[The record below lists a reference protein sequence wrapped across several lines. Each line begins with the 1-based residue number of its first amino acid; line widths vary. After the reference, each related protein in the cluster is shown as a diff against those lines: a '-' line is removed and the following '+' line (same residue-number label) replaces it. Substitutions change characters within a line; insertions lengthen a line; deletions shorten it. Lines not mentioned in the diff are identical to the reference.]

1 MAEPTKPVRREPT
14 KGPRRPAGTA
24 VTPGVRR
31 TAAPK
36 ARNQAPDRARLIF
49 SILGLLVI
57 ASMIF
62 GLAATGFTFGLGG
75 DPTPDTGVQAPAG
88 ANIVPTYEARLRE
101 NPQDSGTM
109 IVLANILQNQGDYP
123 GAIGWYE
130 KAVALKP
137 DDVDL
142 RLAFGQALYAFGQL
156 FDAEVQYKKAI
167 ELDGKSAKAE
177 YYLAELYQRWTP
189 PRLAEAREHFQR
201 TSELEPEGSWGRA
214 ARTTLDRLNATPV
227 PATATP

>member
-1 MAEPTKPVRREPT
+1 MAEPTKPARREPA
-14 KGPRRPAGTA
+14 KAPRRPAVTT

-31 TAAPK
+31 SAAPK
-36 ARNQAPDRARLIF
+36 ARSQSQDRARLVF

-62 GLAATGFTFGLGG
+62 GLVATGFTFGIGG
-75 DPTPDTGVQAPAG
+75 DPTPGAGLQAPAG
-88 ANIVPTYEARLRE
+88 SSIVPTYEARLRE

-123 GAIGWYE
+123 GAIDWYE

-189 PRLAEAREHFQR
+189 PRFGEAREHFQR
-201 TSELEPEGSWGRA
+201 ASDLEPEGSWGRA

>member
-1 MAEPTKPVRREPT
+1 MVEPTKPARRDAAKPL
-14 KGPRRPAGTA
+14 RRPSALA
-24 VTPGVRR
+24 TPGVRR
-31 TAAPK
+31 TSAPN
-36 ARNQAPDRARLIF
+36 ARSHAPDRVRLVF

-57 ASMIF
+57 ASMIC
-62 GLAATGFTFGLGG
+62 GLVATGFTFGLGG
-75 DPTPDTGVQAPAG
+75 DPAPDTGLQAPAG
-88 ANIVPTYEARLRE
+88 SSIVPTYEARLRE
-101 NPQDSGTM
+101 NPRDSGTM

-123 GAIGWYE
+123 GAIDWYE

-137 DDVDL
+137 EDVDL

-167 ELDGKSAKAE
+167 ELDGKSAKGE
-177 YYLAELYQRWTP
+177 YSLAELYQRWTP

-201 TSELEPEGSWGRA
+201 ASDLEPEGSWGRA
-214 ARTTLDRLNATPV
+214 ARTTLDRLNPTPV

>member
-1 MAEPTKPVRREPT
+1 MAEPTKPIRREPP
-14 KGPRRPAGTA
+14 KAPQRPAA
-24 VTPGVRR
+24 PERPGVRR
-31 TAAPK
+31 TTAAK
-36 ARNQAPDRARLIF
+36 SRNQPADRARLVF
-49 SILGLLVI
+49 SVLGLLVI
-57 ASMIF
+57 ASMVF
-62 GLAATGFTFGLGG
+62 GLIATGFTFGLG
-75 DPTPDTGVQAPAG
+75 DNPTPDNSLQAPAG
-88 ANIVPTYEARLRE
+88 AGIVPTYEARLRE

-123 GAIGWYE
+123 GAIDWYE

-137 DDVDL
+137 DDLDL

-156 FDAEVQYKKAI
+156 FDAEVQYKKAL
-167 ELDGKSAKAE
+167 ELDDKNAKAE

-201 TSELEPEGSWGRA
+201 ASDLEPEGSWGRA
-214 ARTTLDRLNATPV
+214 ARTTLDRLNATPG

>member
-1 MAEPTKPVRREPT
+1 MAEPTKSTRRDAA
-14 KGPRRPAGTA
+14 KAPRRSAVPA
-24 VTPGVRR
+24 TPGVRR
-31 TAAPK
+31 LTASK
-36 ARNQAPDRARLIF
+36 TRNQSPDRARLVF

-57 ASMIF
+57 ASMVF
-62 GLAATGFTFGLGG
+62 GLVATGFIFGPG
-75 DPTPDTGVQAPAG
+75 DDPRPDAGLQAPAG
-88 ANIVPTYEARLRE
+88 AGIVPTYEARLRE
-101 NPQDSGTM
+101 NPQDTGTM

-123 GAIGWYE
+123 GAIDWYE

-137 DDVDL
+137 DDLDL

-156 FDAEVQYKKAI
+156 FDAEVQYKKAL
-167 ELDGKSAKAE
+167 ELNGKSAKAE

-201 TSELEPEGSWGRA
+201 ASDLEPEGSWGRA
-214 ARTTLDRLNATPV
+214 ARTALDRLNATPV